1 MERCSSAKSYS
12 YARILWFYT
21 TYTNMFR
28 NRAAFQTKVK
38 EDRPKNVSL
47 GIKMEIKSG
56 LTAVILKNVHKSG
69 SLCYNL
75 SFGLEMKK

>member
-1 MERCSSAKSYS
+1 
-12 YARILWFYT
+12 
-21 TYTNMFR
+21 MFR

-69 SLCYNL
+69 SLCYN
-75 SFGLEMKK
+75 ECT